1 MEVVLIAILGTS
13 IVIMLIIIMGLIRR
27 IYNLKKRI
35 RIQESMRRIQNID
48 SFYEFMAKKAN
59 NDNGNKTKHN
69 NNQEDKYE
77 NVCGMSQTS
86 EVSSSVSTE
95 HYSPPPS
102 YSGIFTSTISNDAT
116 DNIDFIETVTKPI
129 DEALLLL
136 KLSTDQLG

>member
-59 NDNGNKTKHN
+59 NDNGNKTKHK

-95 HYSPPPS
+95 HYSP
-102 YSGIFTSTISNDAT
+102 
-116 DNIDFIETVTKPI
+116 
-129 DEALLLL
+129 LLDI
-136 KLSTDQLG
+136 T

>member
-59 NDNGNKTKHN
+59 NDNGNKTKNN

>member
-1 MEVVLIAILGTS
+1 MELVLIAILGTS
-13 IVIMLIIIMGLIRR
+13 IVIMLIIITVLIRR

-59 NDNGNKTKHN
+59 NDNGNKTKNN